1 MTTNVTRHD
10 QHIICKG
17 WLLVGVLLAGMI
29 ATPAAA
35 ASAGAASGSSSS
47 GRADPSSFIDIP
59 LRFFQ
64 DVISPVDGPR
74 CHSYPTCSTYARQSV
89 AEHGPLMG
97 WIMTCD
103 RLMRDGRDD
112 NRLLPRIH
120 VGGDDYADDP
130 VRSNDFWWYK
140 RP

>member
-1 MTTNVTRHD
+1 MITGSTT
-10 QHIICKG
+10 
-17 WLLVGVLLAGMI
+17 
-29 ATPAAA
+29 A
-35 ASAGAASGSSSS
+35 ASAGAASDKSSDESEHS
-47 GRADPSSFIDIP
+47 SSFIDIP

-74 CHSYPTCSTYARQSV
+74 CPSYPTCSTYARQSI
-89 AEHGPLMG
+89 AAHGALMG

-112 NRLLPRIH
+112 NRLLPKVRI
-120 VGGDDYADDP
+120 GGYDYVNDP
-130 VRSNDFWWYK
+130 VRGNDFWWYQ